1 MSKWTETKIIFYTFI
16 EFFICSTVLLID
28 VAYFLF
34 VGKCR
39 K

>member
-1 MSKWTETKIIFYTFI
+1 MSKWVEAKIMFYMFV
-16 EFFICSTVLLID
+16 EFAICSAVLLVD
-28 VAYFLF
+28 VVYFLL

>member
-1 MSKWTETKIIFYTFI
+1 MSKWTEIKIVFYMFV
-16 EFFICSTVLLID
+16 EFAICTTVLFVD

-34 VGKCR
+34 VRKCR

>member
-1 MSKWTETKIIFYTFI
+1 MSKWTEAKIVFYMFI
-16 EFFICSTVLLID
+16 EFAICTAVLLVD
-28 VAYFLF
+28 VVYFLF

>member
-1 MSKWTETKIIFYTFI
+1 MSKWMEVKIIFYTFV
-16 EFFICSTVLLID
+16 EFFICSAVLLVD
-28 VAYFLF
+28 VVYFLL

>member
-1 MSKWTETKIIFYTFI
+1 MSKWAETKIVFYMFV
-16 EFFICSTVLLID
+16 EFAVCTAVLLVD
-28 VAYFLF
+28 VVFFLL

>member
-1 MSKWTETKIIFYTFI
+1 MSKWTEIKIVFYMFV
-16 EFFICSTVLLID
+16 EFAICTIVLFVD
-28 VAYFLF
+28 VVYFLL

>member
-1 MSKWTETKIIFYTFI
+1 MSKWTEIKIVFYMFV
-16 EFFICSTVLLID
+16 EFAICTTVLFVD
-28 VAYFLF
+28 VVYFLF

>member
-1 MSKWTETKIIFYTFI
+1 MSKWTEAKIIFWMFVEFI
-16 EFFICSTVLLID
+16 ICTAVLLVD
-28 VAYFLF
+28 VVYFLI

>member
-1 MSKWTETKIIFYTFI
+1 MSKWTEVKIAFCMFI
-16 EFFICSTVLLID
+16 EFAICTAVLLVDI
-28 VAYFLF
+28 VYFLF

>member
-1 MSKWTETKIIFYTFI
+1 MSKWTETKIVFYMFV
-16 EFFICSTVLLID
+16 EFAICTAVLLVD
-28 VAYFLF
+28 VVYFLF

>member
-1 MSKWTETKIIFYTFI
+1 MSKWTENKIAFYMFV
-16 EFFICSTVLLID
+16 EFAICTTVLFVD
-28 VAYFLF
+28 VVYFLF